1 VPNYFDPCQ
10 KDVLTA
16 GMVIAIE
23 PIISSGSWRV
33 VDGRDGWTIRTK
45 DGSAAAHYEHT
56 VVITR
61 DEPILLTAA

>member
-1 VPNYFDPCQ
+1 VPNYFDARQ
-10 KDVLTA
+10 KDVLTD
-16 GMVIAIE
+16 GLVVAIE

-33 VDGRDGWTIRTK
+33 VEDRDGWTIRTR

-61 DEPILLTAA
+61 ERPILLTAA